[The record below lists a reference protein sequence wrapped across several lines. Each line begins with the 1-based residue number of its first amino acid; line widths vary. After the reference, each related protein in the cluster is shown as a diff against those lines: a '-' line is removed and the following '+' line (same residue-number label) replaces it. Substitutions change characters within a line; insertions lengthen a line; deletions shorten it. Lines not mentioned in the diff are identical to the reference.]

1 MSNEEIEAVAKI
13 TKMLNIKVA
22 SHTSGGS
29 AITKA
34 VECGLHSVEHGHWLD
49 NKTVDLMKKNNNNVD
64 EIQDKH

>member
-1 MSNEEIEAVAKI
+1 MSNEEIEAKCVKI

-34 VECGLHSVEHGHWLD
+34 VEW
-49 NKTVDLMKKNNNNVD
+49 DLFS
-64 EIQDKH
+64 